1 MMPIDRFMCTLYTLC
16 VLIEIVHIMQKG
28 GSYFDRN

>member
-1 MMPIDRFMCTLYTLC
+1 MMPIDRFMCTLYTLS
-16 VLIEIVHIMQKG
+16 VLIEIVYIMQKG